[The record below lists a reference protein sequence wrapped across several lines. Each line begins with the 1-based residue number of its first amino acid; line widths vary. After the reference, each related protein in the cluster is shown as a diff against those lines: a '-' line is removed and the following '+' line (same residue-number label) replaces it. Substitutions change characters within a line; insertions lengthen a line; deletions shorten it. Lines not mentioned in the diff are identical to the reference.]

1 MNKEYKFTYKGFP
14 IEIRIVDRYPPM
26 CEIWYLDECMQISL
40 KSQVFN
46 NNLRDNLRRILTY
59 IDEAEYLELLA
70 DKFICKCVEEINE
83 KSCI

>member
-1 MNKEYKFTYKGFP
+1 
-14 IEIRIVDRYPPM
+14 
-26 CEIWYLDECMQISL
+26 MQISL

-46 NNLRDNLRRILTY
+46 NDLRDNLRQILTY